1 MTDAEEQDVSASQSQ
16 EGKEEQLY
24 QECIEPEVLDNAT
37 EDKPFEQVTYRAII
51 QVQLSFL

>member
-24 QECIEPEVLDNAT
+24 QECIEPELLDNAT